1 MVRGVIGDGVFDGS
15 NELAVL
21 ENLVFL
27 LVRSVKGTKR
37 RSLFHSFPSSFFSF
51 FFRLFDRS
59 TDYSI
64 DKKLI

>member
-27 LVRSVKGTKR
+27 LARSVKGTKR
-37 RSLFHSFPSSFFSF
+37 RSLFHSFPFF
-51 FFRLFDRS
+51 FFRLFDRFV
-59 TDYSI
+59 DYSI

>member
-27 LVRSVKGTKR
+27 LARSVKGTKR
-37 RSLFHSFPSSFFSF
+37 RSLFHSFFVC
-51 FFRLFDRS
+51 LIDRS
-59 TDYSI
+59 I
-64 DKKLI
+64 IR

>member
-27 LVRSVKGTKR
+27 LARSVKGTKR
-37 RSLFHSFPSSFFSF
+37 RSPFHSFPSFFFFFFFFSF
-51 FFRLFDRS
+51 V
-59 TDYSI
+59 
-64 DKKLI
+64 